1 MRAVDAT
8 RPGIA
13 SDWMWGGS
21 CRCATPCATCRRV
34 LERRSLGSRMS
45 IKVVSI
51 HRYPI
56 KGFAPEALMS
66 AGLVAGAGFPGDRVF
81 AVENGRSGFDAAK
94 PEHFP
99 KIKYL
104 QTMRNPSLW
113 GLGCRFDAS
122 TSSLTLTRQG
132 DVLVEAQTGT
142 AEGRAL
148 IEEALQKILAGEARG
163 PLRLLDGQG
172 WQFMDS
178 RSGFMSIIAEETIFE
193 LSQRAGIALDPL
205 RFRAN
210 IIVSGLPAFG
220 EFALVGQRVR
230 LGGALL
236 NVLKRIDRCRAIDAN
251 PATARHDTDLVG
263 LLERSYDH
271 NDVGIYASVISGGRI
286 EIGDT
291 FATQP
296 SLANDNPSPARSDLT
311 RR

>member
-1 MRAVDAT
+1 
-8 RPGIA
+8 
-13 SDWMWGGS
+13 
-21 CRCATPCATCRRV
+21 
-34 LERRSLGSRMS
+34 MS

-56 KGFAPEALMS
+56 KGFAAEALTS
-66 AGLVAGAGFPGDRVF
+66 EVLVAGAGFPGDRVF
-81 AVENGRSGFDAAK
+81 AVENGPSGFDAAR
-94 PEHFP
+94 PEQFP

-113 GLGCRFDAS
+113 GIGCRFDAS
-122 TSSLTLTRQG
+122 TSSLTLSRDGQ
-132 DVLVEAQTGT
+132 VLVEAQIGT

-148 IEEALQKILAGEARG
+148 VEEALQKIMAGEARG

-178 RSGFMSIIAEETIFE
+178 RSGFMSIIAEETIAE
-193 LSQRAGIALDPL
+193 LSRRAGTALDPL

-236 NVLKRIDRCRAIDAN
+236 NVLKRIERCRAIDAN

-263 LLERSYDH
+263 LLERNFEH
-271 NDVGIYASVISGGRI
+271 NDVGIYASIISGGRV

-291 FATQP
+291 LATQP
-296 SLANDNPSPARSDLT
+296 PLAADNPPPSRSDLT
-311 RR
+311 LR